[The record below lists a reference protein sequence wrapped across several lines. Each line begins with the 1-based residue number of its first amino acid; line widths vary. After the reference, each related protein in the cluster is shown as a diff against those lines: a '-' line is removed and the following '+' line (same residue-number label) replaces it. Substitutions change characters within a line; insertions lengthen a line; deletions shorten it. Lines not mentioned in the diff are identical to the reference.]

1 MDGWKKK
8 AEDKEEKR
16 RREEQKEKGQV
27 RCPGEK
33 GSVWGDLLSLTVAGS
48 RRNGRGWEKI

>member
-1 MDGWKKK
+1 MIDGWKKK
-8 AEDKEEKR
+8 AEDKEKK

-27 RCPGEK
+27 KCPGEK

-48 RRNGRGWEKI
+48 RRNGRGWEKV